1 MIRIGVKIWIY
12 VFVILLVTVL
22 LTHVYVWRNVVLIDE
37 FMDQESRRGVRAV
50 SGKFVFTS
58 QLPQ

>member
-12 VFVILLVTVL
+12 VFLVLLVTVL
-22 LTHVYVWRNVVLIDE
+22 LSHVYILRNVVLIDE
-37 FMDQESRRGVRAV
+37 FMDQESRRGGRPVI
-50 SGKFVFTS
+50 GKFVFTS